1 MILIGIASST
11 SRTAVIAFATET
23 WHMHF
28 ANLLGIFSGL
38 VQPAVVSFI
47 VQALFP
53 NLIISYSKNIRK
65 KKQFSEVLLKN
76 NRIP

>member
-11 SRTAVIAFATET
+11 SRIAVIAFATET